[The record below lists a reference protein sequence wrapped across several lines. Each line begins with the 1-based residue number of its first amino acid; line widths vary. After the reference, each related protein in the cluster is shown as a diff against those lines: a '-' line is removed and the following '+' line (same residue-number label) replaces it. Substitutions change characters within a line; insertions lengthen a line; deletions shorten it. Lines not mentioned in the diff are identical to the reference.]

1 MSVLSNLDIRQYIKV
16 PSNSY
21 LRHQYSRNK
30 NTAIFTF
37 LLGDQ
42 GYGFESRHVHETQSF
57 DGVLKIAKMPQYIK
71 GISKQGKK
79 IFPVVDLRL
88 YLALPSKLPCKLAS
102 ELAVAECTDNNSQL
116 IILNINQ
123 RQIGIMVDEILDPIF
138 TKNIKLKPSSEAN
151 LEIYHQYYLSL
162 AKTKARDYILIDIEK
177 LMAED
182 ALLSKVEAAALNTV
196 IDVATE
202 A

>member
-88 YLALPSKLPCKLAS
+88 YLTLPSKSPCKLPS

-123 RQIGIMVDEILDPIF
+123 RQIGIVVDEILDPIF